1 MTLPVEKKSFLDVAD
16 VRRQVNLIQQLL
28 TEVMKPEEHFGKIP
42 GSGKPTLYK
51 AGAEKILFTFRLACK
66 YHILKSVHEKNFISY
81 IIECTLTHIPTGN
94 FVASGIG
101 SCNSREKKY
110 RYTFIPSNKRPA
122 KEEANKLKIQGMGK
136 WRKSGND
143 WIWMER
149 VENDN
154 PWDLDNTLLKMACK
168 RALIA
173 ATLNATASSDIFVQ
187 DYNDD
192 LDDSG
197 NDNGKIQ
204 TPQTNSQQSSQ
215 EMEVD
220 IASLDKELA
229 VILDIDTLSVH
240 WRNNEQKYKKCKN
253 YKEIVKVYNKYKTI
267 FANKEVQNAD

>member
-110 RYTFIPSNKRPA
+110 RYTFIPTNKRPT
-122 KEEANKLKIQGMGK
+122 KEEADKLKAQGLGK
-136 WRKSGND
+136 WKKSGND

-187 DYNDD
+187 DYTDD
-192 LDDSG
+192 LDDG
-197 NDNGKIQ
+197 GDDGKIQTPQ
-204 TPQTNSQQSSQ
+204 TPQTNSQQSR

-229 VILDIDTLSVH
+229 AIPNINSLSAH

-253 YKEIVKVYNKYKTI
+253 YKEIVKVYNKYKAV
-267 FANKEVQNAD
+267 FNKNKEE

>member
-110 RYTFIPSNKRPA
+110 RYTFIPTNKRPT
-122 KEEANKLKIQGMGK
+122 KEEADKLKAQGLGK
-136 WRKSGND
+136 WKKSGND
-143 WIWMER
+143 WRGDIARPGSGDRR
-149 VENDN
+149 VEG
-154 PWDLDNTLLKMACK
+154 K
-168 RALIA
+168 
-173 ATLNATASSDIFVQ
+173 TAGRTAWRGHQGF
-187 DYNDD
+187 
-192 LDDSG
+192 DSAG
-197 NDNGKIQ
+197 
-204 TPQTNSQQSSQ
+204 
-215 EMEVD
+215 
-220 IASLDKELA
+220 
-229 VILDIDTLSVH
+229 
-240 WRNNEQKYKKCKN
+240 EQKESCRGVTPCSKN
-253 YKEIVKVYNKYKTI
+253 
-267 FANKEVQNAD
+267 DRR